1 MYSAI
6 ILVNA
11 QEFNGIDPK
20 TDEVR
25 VDKNGKKAT
34 LLSILAGKCPNRNVI
49 SGTVAEDRGFVHGKT
64 YLAQVQERPENDF
77 GRQFNFT
84 KLSEATPLEIIQAAK
99 ELGTAEI
106 FSIDDGTSKENEPE
120 EIVVPNETE

>member
-1 MYSAI
+1 MFNAI

-25 VDKNGKKAT
+25 RDRHGKKAT

-64 YLAQVQERPENDF
+64 YLAQVQERPENDY

-106 FSIDDGTSKENEPE
+106 FNIDDNTSEKDEVE
-120 EIVVPNETE
+120 EIVVADETK